1 MLCEKNIRN
10 MIPYECKMPDLSKL
24 ERLQEALTL
33 RVVFTQADAKIGRKA
48 ALYRRIFIRLTD
60 KAIVEYSEAR
70 SALDYQVQESKR
82 PVKEMQETGRI
93 IYMFSFSDH
102 MENCINSVRRLLRLL
117 ERINGDKDAPTIP
130 RDKRRLLSSQGKK
143 LIDLRDTFEHMDERI
158 QRDEIGTNEAIMVKL
173 CGSADRIEI
182 GPHQIT
188 FLELA
193 GIISKLHELA
203 SYLVFTSDTD
213 KNNVQT
219 GT

>member
-1 MLCEKNIRN
+1 
-10 MIPYECKMPDLSKL
+10 MPDLSKL
-24 ERLQEALTL
+24 ERLQGALTL

-48 ALYRRIFIRLTD
+48 GLFRRVFIRLMD
-60 KAIVEYSEAR
+60 KSIAEYLEAKT
-70 SALDYQVQESKR
+70 ALNSQVQEPKR
-82 PVKEMQETGRI
+82 PPNEMQATGRI

-117 ERINGDKDAPTIP
+117 ERINSDKYAPIIP
-130 RDKRRLLSSQGKK
+130 RDKKSLISSQSKR
-143 LIDLRDTFEHMDERI
+143 LIELRDTFEHMDERI

-173 CGSADRIEI
+173 GGSDDRVEI

-203 SYLVFTSDTD
+203 SYLVFISDTD
-213 KNNVQT
+213 KDNVQT

>member
-1 MLCEKNIRN
+1 
-10 MIPYECKMPDLSKL
+10 MPDLSEL
-24 ERLQEALTL
+24 VRLQMALTL

-48 ALYRRIFIRLTD
+48 ALFRRVFIRLVD
-60 KAIVEYSEAR
+60 KSVIEYSR
-70 SALDYQVQESKR
+70 SRDALDSQVQESKR
-82 PVKEMQETGRI
+82 SPKEMETGRE

-117 ERINGDKDAPTIP
+117 ERVNGDKDAPAIP
-130 RDKRRLLSSQGKK
+130 RDEKRFLSSQGKK

-158 QRDEIGTNEAIMVKL
+158 QKDEIGTNEAIMIKL
-173 CGSADRIEI
+173 GGRDDRVEI

-188 FLELA
+188 FSELA

-203 SYLVFTSDTD
+203 SYLVLTSDTD
-213 KNNVQT
+213 EDNVQT

>member
-1 MLCEKNIRN
+1 
-10 MIPYECKMPDLSKL
+10 MIPKECKMPDLSKL
-24 ERLQEALTL
+24 ERLQGALTL

-48 ALYRRIFIRLTD
+48 ALFRRVFIRLMD
-60 KAIVEYSEAR
+60 KSVAEYLESR
-70 SALDYQVQESKR
+70 TVLNSQVQESKR
-82 PVKEMQETGRI
+82 PPKEMQETGRI

-102 MENCINSVRRLLRLL
+102 MENCINSVRRLLWLL
-117 ERINGDKDAPTIP
+117 ERINCDKDAPTIP
-130 RDKRRLLSSQGKK
+130 RDKKRLLSSQDRK

-158 QRDEIGTNEAIMVKL
+158 QKDEIGANEAIMVKL
-173 CGSADRIEI
+173 GGSDDRIEI

>member
-1 MLCEKNIRN
+1 
-10 MIPYECKMPDLSKL
+10 MIPKECKMPDLSKL
-24 ERLQEALTL
+24 ERLQGALTL

-48 ALYRRIFIRLTD
+48 ALFRRVFIRLMD
-60 KAIVEYSEAR
+60 KSVAEYLESR
-70 SALDYQVQESKR
+70 TVLNSQVQESKR
-82 PVKEMQETGRI
+82 PPKEMQETGRI

-102 MENCINSVRRLLRLL
+102 MENCINSVRRLLWLL
-117 ERINGDKDAPTIP
+117 ERINRDKDAPTIP
-130 RDKRRLLSSQGKK
+130 RDKKRLLSSQDRK

-158 QRDEIGTNEAIMVKL
+158 QKDEIGANEAIMVKL
-173 CGSADRIEI
+173 GGSDDRIEI

>member
-1 MLCEKNIRN
+1 
-10 MIPYECKMPDLSKL
+10 MIPKECKMPDLSKL
-24 ERLQEALTL
+24 ERLQGALTL

-48 ALYRRIFIRLTD
+48 ALFRRVFIRLMD
-60 KAIVEYSEAR
+60 KSVAEYLESR
-70 SALDYQVQESKR
+70 TVLNSQVQESKR
-82 PVKEMQETGRI
+82 PPKEMQETGRI

-102 MENCINSVRRLLRLL
+102 VENCINSVRRLLWLL
-117 ERINGDKDAPTIP
+117 ERIDCDKDAPTIP
-130 RDKRRLLSSQGKK
+130 RDKKRLLSSQDRK

-158 QRDEIGTNEAIMVKL
+158 QKDEIGANEAIMVKL
-173 CGSADRIEI
+173 GGSDDRIEI

>member
-1 MLCEKNIRN
+1 
-10 MIPYECKMPDLSKL
+10 MPDLSKL
-24 ERLQEALTL
+24 ERLQGALTL
-33 RVVFTQADAKIGRKA
+33 RVVFTQADTKIGRKA
-48 ALYRRIFIRLTD
+48 ALFRRVFIRLMD
-60 KAIVEYSEAR
+60 KSIAEYLEAR
-70 SALDYQVQESKR
+70 TALNSQVQESKR
-82 PVKEMQETGRI
+82 PPKEMQETGRI

-117 ERINGDKDAPTIP
+117 ERINSDKYAPIIP
-130 RDKRRLLSSQGKK
+130 RAKKSLISSQGKR
-143 LIDLRDTFEHMDERI
+143 LIKLRDTFEHMDERI

-173 CGSADRIEI
+173 GGGDDRVEI

-203 SYLVFTSDTD
+203 SYLVFISDTD
-213 KNNVQT
+213 KDNVQT